1 MFNGPWPDAAI
12 WASVHLPDSALEYC
26 LTLRST
32 KLHTRDLILNA
43 LAARRR
49 SRSYPEEPSSSE
61 SRKVIQRQG
70 PSPLYFEASPENPP
84 TLRVAPGETF
94 EVLTQM
100 NVGPDPSVVPPDLRD
115 DWARYHSYAVER
127 PNPSS
132 GAIWVE
138 GAEPGHAV
146 EVVIEGMK
154 LAPVGYSA
162 FRGDNYLF
170 PKTPVTD
177 RDTIAAKVVR
187 IRDGHVLWEE
197 GLALPVQPMV
207 GMVAV
212 APAHEAQSTVR
223 VADWG
228 GNMDIQ
234 ELGPGAAVRLAV
246 NVPGALVHI
255 GDVHALQGDGEIA
268 GSAVETSAVVRL
280 RIELADRPAEMTWPR
295 IVTPERIMTVGSG
308 RPAER
313 AFRIAASELVR
324 WLCAD
329 YDLSPEEAVLLL
341 GQVLEARATQVV
353 NPTITYVAGVRRE
366 ILRRLRR

>member
-1 MFNGPWPDAAI
+1 M
-12 WASVHLPDSALEYC
+12 
-26 LTLRST
+26 T
-32 KLHTRDLILNA
+32 
-43 LAARRR
+43 
-49 SRSYPEEPSSSE
+49 
-61 SRKVIQRQG
+61 QRQG
-70 PSPLYFEASPENPP
+70 PSPLYYEASPSNRP
-84 TLRVAPGETF
+84 TLRVEPGETF
-94 EVLTQM
+94 EVVTQM
-100 NVGPDPSVVPPDLRD
+100 NVGPDPSVVPPGLRD
-115 DWARYHSYAVER
+115 DWARYHSYEIER

-146 EVVIEGMK
+146 EVVIEDME

-177 RDTIAAKVVR
+177 RETIAARVVR
-187 IRDGHVLWEE
+187 ITDGFVIWDE

-212 APAHEAQSTVR
+212 APAHESQSTVR
-223 VADWG
+223 VGEWG

-234 ELGPGAAVRLAV
+234 EVGPGAGVRLAV
-246 NVPGALVHI
+246 NVPGALVHV

-268 GSAVETSAVVRL
+268 GSAVETSALLRL
-280 RIELADRPAEMTWPR
+280 RIELTDRPAEMTWPR

-313 AFRIAASELVR
+313 AFRIAAAELVR
-324 WLCAD
+324 WLHAD
-329 YDLSPEEAVLLL
+329 YGLPPEEGVLLL
-341 GQVLEARATQVV
+341 GQVVEARATQVV
-353 NPTITYVAGVRRE
+353 NPTITYVAAVRHE
-366 ILRRLRR
+366 ILKGLGK